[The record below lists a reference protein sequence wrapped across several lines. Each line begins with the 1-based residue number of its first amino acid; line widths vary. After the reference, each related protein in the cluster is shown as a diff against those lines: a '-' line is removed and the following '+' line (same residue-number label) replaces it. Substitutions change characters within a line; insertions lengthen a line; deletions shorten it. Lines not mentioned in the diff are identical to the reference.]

1 MKRVT
6 RVAVL
11 SLLLIAAMAVT
22 SVIAVSAQD
31 EDEDVLIIGFEQE
44 PPNFRPLNTLTF
56 GALVENFYTRDLWE
70 WTTDREIYP
79 VMVTEIPTVE
89 NGRVVTTED
98 GDTAVTMTLIEG
110 LQWSDGE
117 PITAV
122 DCEVEH
128 IIRSD
133 PSTADGM
140 GRGSYPDVV
149 SDFAIAEDDPLTFT
163 ITYTGTYPDYL
174 TATERPQCRFP
185 AHVYGP
191 MIEDGGKL
199 DDDPYFTGGGDFD
212 GALTVGYGPYVMTDW
227 SIGSSMTFVANP
239 YWGGDAP
246 GFERVEVVF
255 ITDSAQMRNAM
266 ETGEIDIAYN
276 WSDDLQPEYA
286 SIDGVE
292 TFAVPA
298 VYTDALWIRSG
309 EIGNDDA
316 HGGTALQ
323 DPLVR
328 QAIAHAI
335 DRLTLAEALV
345 GPGIEVPTSWY
356 PKAIWPDDLPFLE
369 YDPELA
375 ASLLDEAGW
384 VLNDDGVR
392 EKDGVTLDNLRFVT
406 TENELRN
413 NYQIFIQDYLADVGI
428 GVDIQ
433 IIPATNLFASF
444 SDDGTLTNYRWDL
457 AIFAN
462 SAEPL
467 NPLTDRDSYT
477 CAGIP
482 SAENPGGFNP
492 WQFCN
497 ERYDELQDL
506 IESTLPGPERDALVE
521 EAVTLKYEGYFWH
534 GLRLR
539 ATWYAVNASIVDPA
553 TVEPHA
559 GTLSDNYFIE
569 VDQWQPAGG

>member
-6 RVAVL
+6 RVTVL
-11 SLLLIAAMAVT
+11 SVLLIAAITMMGVFSA
-22 SVIAVSAQD
+22 AAQD
-31 EDEDVLIIGFEQE
+31 EDVLVIGFEQE
-44 PPNFRPLNTLTF
+44 PPNLRPLNTLTF
-56 GALVENFYTRDLWE
+56 GALVENFYTRGLWE

-79 VMVTEIPTVE
+79 VMATEIPSSE

-98 GDTAVTMTLIEG
+98 GDTAVTVTLREG
-110 LQWSDGE
+110 MVWSDGT
-117 PITAV
+117 PITAA
-122 DCEVEH
+122 DCEIHH

-133 PSTADGM
+133 PSTADGY

-149 SDFAIAEDDPLTFT
+149 KDFMLDEDDPLSFTVVYNGTF
-163 ITYTGTYPDYL
+163 PDYA
-174 TATERPQCRFP
+174 TATERPECEFP
-185 AHVYGP
+185 AHIYGP

-199 DDDPYFTGGGDFD
+199 DDDPYFTGAGDFD
-212 GALTVGYGPYVMTDW
+212 GALTVAYGPYVLSDW
-227 SIGSSMTFVANP
+227 NIGSSMTFTANP
-239 YWGGDAP
+239 NWDLEPA
-246 GFERVEVVF
+246 GFERIEVVF

-266 ETGEIDIAYN
+266 ETGEIDVAFN

-286 SIDGVE
+286 SIEGVE

-309 EIGNDDA
+309 EIGNDPA
-316 HGGTALQ
+316 HGGDALM
-323 DPLVR
+323 DPAVR

-345 GPGIEVPTSWY
+345 GPGIQVPTSWY
-356 PKAIWPDDLPFLE
+356 PSVIWPDDLPFLE
-369 YDPELA
+369 YDVEGA
-375 ASLLDEAGW
+375 VALLEEAGW
-384 VLNDDGVR
+384 MLNDDGIR
-392 EKDGVTLDNLRFVT
+392 EKDGQTLDNLRFVT

-413 NYQIFIQDYLADVGI
+413 NYQIFIQDYLSDIGI
-428 GVDIQ
+428 GVDVQ

-444 SDDGTLTNYRWDL
+444 ADDGTLTNYRWDL

-462 SAEPL
+462 SSEPL

-482 SAENPGGFNP
+482 SPENPSGFNP
-492 WQFCN
+492 WQFCD
-497 ERYDELQDL
+497 ERYDEVNDL
-506 IESTLPGPERDALVE
+506 IESTLPGPERDELVA
-521 EAVTLKYEGYFWH
+521 EAVTLKWEGFFWH

-539 ATWYAVNASIVDPA
+539 ATWYAVSTGIVDPA
-553 TVEPHA
+553 TVEAHA

-569 VDQWQPAGG
+569 IDQWQPAG